1 MSVFT
6 INQLYFMEK
15 KSNNFY
21 VYISLIRLPP
31 RLEWAKISNKKIE
44 YSLKFCAH
52 KRSHLVQHFL

>member
-15 KSNNFY
+15 KKNNFY

-31 RLEWAKISNKKIE
+31 RLEWAQISNKKN
-44 YSLKFCAH
+44 
-52 KRSHLVQHFL
+52 RVQP